1 MIYYFKRDAE
11 DELIIVTILIDGRHD
26 FKMLLDT
33 GASHTTIDSNA
44 LYMIDY
50 NSKDITGTTEIETG
64 NGIVEAG
71 TLKIAALSSL
81 GLTRKNFPVQIYDF
95 LSHGI
100 FSDYNGVLGLDF
112 FEDTKFCID
121 MKKNTIT
128 INLSTT
134 PPMLPQNP
142 SMQK

>member
-1 MIYYFKRDAE
+1 MIYHFKRDAE
-11 DELIIVTILIDGRHD
+11 YELIVVTILIDGRHV

-33 GASHTTIDSNA
+33 GATHTTIDSNT

-50 NSKDITGTTEIETG
+50 NSKDVAETTEIETG
-64 NGIVEAG
+64 NGVVEVG
-71 TLKIAALSSL
+71 ILEIAALSSL
-81 GLTRKNFPVQIYDF
+81 GLTRKKFPVQIYDF

-112 FEDTKFCID
+112 FKDVKFCID

-128 INLSTT
+128 VSPCSGNGERENGLTI
-134 PPMLPQNP
+134 
-142 SMQK
+142 

>member
-1 MIYYFKRDAE
+1 MTYFFKRNTE
-11 DELIIVTILIDGRHD
+11 DELIVVTILIDGRHE

-50 NSKDITGTTEIETG
+50 NSKDIVGIADIETG
-64 NGIVEAG
+64 NGIIEAEILEVS
-71 TLKIAALSSL
+71 TLSSL
-81 GLTRKNFPVQIYDF
+81 GVTRKDFPVQVYDF
-95 LSHGI
+95 LSHGV

-121 MKKNTIT
+121 MKKGTIT
-128 INLSTT
+128 LS
-134 PPMLPQNP
+134 
-142 SMQK
+142 

>member
-1 MIYYFKRDAE
+1 MTYFFKRNTE

-50 NSKDITGTTEIETG
+50 NSKDIVGIADIETG
-64 NGIVEAG
+64 NGIIEAEILEVS
-71 TLKIAALSSL
+71 TLSSL
-81 GLTRKNFPVQIYDF
+81 GLTRKDFPVQVYDF
-95 LSHGI
+95 LSHGV

-112 FEDTKFCID
+112 FKDTKFCID
-121 MKKNTIT
+121 MKKGTIT
-128 INLSTT
+128 LS
-134 PPMLPQNP
+134 
-142 SMQK
+142 

>member
-1 MIYYFKRDAE
+1 MTYFFKRNSE

-50 NSKDITGTTEIETG
+50 NSKDIVGIADIETG
-64 NGIVEAG
+64 NGIIEAEILEVS
-71 TLKIAALSSL
+71 TLSSL
-81 GLTRKNFPVQIYDF
+81 GLTRKDFPVQVYDF
-95 LSHGI
+95 LSHGV

-112 FEDTKFCID
+112 FKDTKFCID
-121 MKKNTIT
+121 MKKGTIT
-128 INLSTT
+128 LS
-134 PPMLPQNP
+134 
-142 SMQK
+142 

>member
-1 MIYYFKRDAE
+1 MICQFKRNAE
-11 DELIIVTILIDGRHD
+11 DELIVVTILIDGKHD

-50 NSKDITGTTEIETG
+50 DSKDTAGIVEIETG
-64 NGIVEAG
+64 NGIIEAEILEIS
-71 TLKIAALSSL
+71 TLSSL
-81 GLTRKNFPVQIYDF
+81 GLTRENFPVQVYDF

-112 FEDTKFCID
+112 FKETKFCID

-128 INLSTT
+128 VTQ
-134 PPMLPQNP
+134 P
-142 SMQK
+142 

>member
-1 MIYYFKRDAE
+1 MTYHFKRNAE
-11 DELIIVTILIDGRHD
+11 DELIIVTLRIDGRHD

-50 NSKDITGTTEIETG
+50 NSKDVAGIAEIETG
-64 NGIVEAG
+64 NGIIEAEILEIS
-71 TLKIAALSSL
+71 TLSSL
-81 GLTRKNFPVQIYDF
+81 GITRENFPVQVYDF

-112 FEDTKFCID
+112 FKKTKFCID
-121 MKKNTIT
+121 MGKNIVTVMKDV
-128 INLSTT
+128 L
-134 PPMLPQNP
+134 
-142 SMQK
+142 

>member
-1 MIYYFKRDAE
+1 MTYPFKKNAE
-11 DELIIVTILIDGRHD
+11 DELIIVTLCIDGRHD

-50 NSKDITGTTEIETG
+50 NSKDVAGMAEIETG
-64 NGIVEAG
+64 NGIVEAEI
-71 TLKIAALSSL
+71 LEISSLSSL
-81 GLTRKNFPVQIYDF
+81 GLTRKNFFVQVYDF

-112 FEDTKFCID
+112 FKDTKFCID

-128 INLSTT
+128 VMKNVL
-134 PPMLPQNP
+134 
-142 SMQK
+142 